1 MLLSILSSKEFSAL
15 LITLSCCQ
23 WLCDSRTGKAIKNR
37 WHTLMNGKRNSD
49 YIRGLTIDNKFFGTI
64 KSGQDSC
71 INIQVAVDCPIR
83 PKPERGFT
91 EDGRNAAL
99 KKKGSDSMYSER
111 YVSVNVSERK
121 KRPCHQ
127 VQWFRRSLVLQK
139 ILKHPCKKRNRQIVL
154 KLHLTV

>member
-1 MLLSILSSKEFSAL
+1 MLLSILSWKEFSAL

-83 PKPERGFT
+83 PKPKQGFT
-91 EDGRNAAL
+91 EDGRNAAP
-99 KKKGSDSMYSER
+99 KKKGSNSMRSER
-111 YVSVNVSERK
+111 YVLVVSLGPRS
-121 KRPCHQ
+121 RRQ
-127 VQWFRRSLVLQK
+127 VGPVVVDAAVWAKQGRRVSL
-139 ILKHPCKKRNRQIVL
+139 
-154 KLHLTV
+154 TAD